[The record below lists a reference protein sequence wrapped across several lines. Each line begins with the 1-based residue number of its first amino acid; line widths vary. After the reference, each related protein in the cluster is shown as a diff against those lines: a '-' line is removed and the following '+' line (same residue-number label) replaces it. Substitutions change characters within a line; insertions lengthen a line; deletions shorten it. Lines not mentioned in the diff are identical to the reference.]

1 MPIVEVSLASGRSP
15 EQIRSLISHLTAAVV
30 ESIGA
35 PLEAVRVLV
44 REVSPDHWA
53 VGDTTLAERQS
64 INEKVADSA

>member
-44 REVSPDHWA
+44 REVPLDHWA
-53 VGDTTLAERQS
+53 VGDTTLAERRS

>member
-44 REVSPDHWA
+44 REVPPDHWA
-53 VGDTTLAERQS
+53 VGDTTLAERRS